1 MKKLGNRIW
10 PLIFFSLA
18 ANVGNI
24 IFFPVMFYSSFQTVF
39 DLTNA
44 QMGNLTAAY
53 ASLAVPGYLISGW
66 VADKFN
72 SKKLM

>member
-44 QMGNLTAAY
+44 QMGNL
-53 ASLAVPGYLISGW
+53 SGICKPCCSRLSDQW
-66 VADKFN
+66 MG
-72 SKKLM
+72 SR

>member
-24 IFFPVMFYSSFQTVF
+24 IYFPVRF
-39 DLTNA
+39 
-44 QMGNLTAAY
+44 
-53 ASLAVPGYLISGW
+53 
-66 VADKFN
+66 
-72 SKKLM
+72 